1 MTSLY
6 IMERDF
12 LRRPRTIPE
21 ICERRLREFKQTVGK
36 YVTP

>member
-12 LRRPRTIPE
+12 LRRQRTIRE
-21 ICERRLREFKQTVGK
+21 ITERRLREFRTALGK
-36 YVTP
+36 YAET